1 LWLNA
6 ADMNRYFLPGRCP
19 DCGTPLSSADRCPQC
34 GLLQTGPV
42 AADLRFALQHAD
54 QVLQVLRRVSVP
66 APPLVPPVQPV
77 QPVPPPPVP
86 EPAEGARPTGPR
98 PRPDDATAAGRRP
111 GLPAVSVP
119 LVLLGLGTIC
129 VLVAA
134 VVFVAVTWTDLSLGW
149 RTAILLAVTAMATV
163 AAAWAMRRG
172 LRGAAEALTLVAGGL
187 LLIDLLAGND
197 AGLPLLS
204 AVQGRAF
211 DWLVAGVVLA
221 TAVGW
226 ALAAQRT
233 RTRWLLG
240 QQVVALLACVA
251 MVWLAALD
259 WDYHP
264 AWLAA
269 VVTLAAAALGLWLW
283 RVRLSVTAVILGV
296 GAVLA
301 WGYLTVS
308 GLVLAVLSD
317 GPRELFLGLAGGPL
331 LASGAIAAAV
341 AALPGLQMGTRTA
354 AAVFA
359 VAGPAVVALL
369 PARELTLTYTLL
381 LVASAALAL
390 AVGALPS
397 RAPWRTALCVVA
409 SGATV
414 PAVLALAFGAELA
427 LSRVVRA
434 TYGAWTLGPTDS
446 LPAIP
451 GDPDVASWA
460 YLPLAGLVVGVLWV
474 AVLRP
479 LDVRRSDA
487 YGWTGVGFGA
497 LTSLLSGTW
506 PLIAV
511 GAVLAAAAAAGVAV
525 LARTRTRL
533 ALVVASV
540 PVALGVGAALP
551 SVAATALFLAVH
563 GVLLVVAAPLLH
575 GRARSVLVALGVA
588 SAAVSLVACV
598 DLVGLSVAV
607 AGLVLLAAAV
617 AVLVTAERF
626 AARPGGGPWRA
637 GLEAVTVPMAAVALL
652 LAADH
657 DVVLL
662 VAFASAAVTAGAV
675 AALVR
680 DRWWLSCVGAVSVAA
695 TAYQAVHLA
704 GEPAQWSAVA
714 VSLVAAVAAV
724 AAQRVPRDG
733 GAEGEGAAPWPRRV
747 RPVLEATA
755 VVLGFASVSA
765 ESGDAAALTAGLTCL
780 GAGAIGVS
788 FLSAD
793 RRRAA
798 WLGSGLLVLASWV
811 RLLSLDVDLVEAYT
825 LPGALALLAT
835 GLVWMRRHPD
845 ESSWRGLATPLTLGV
860 GPSLVVALQEP
871 TSVRALLVGVA
882 GLALVAAGARL
893 EWGAPLVVGGVA
905 VGLVAL
911 VNIAPYAAAVP
922 RWVLFGTAGVALLAL
937 GVTWERRRQD
947 LQMVHRYASRL
958 R

>member
-1 LWLNA
+1 
-6 ADMNRYFLPGRCP
+6 MNRYFLPGRCP
-19 DCGTPLSSADRCPQC
+19 DCGTALSSGDRCPQC

-42 AADLRFALQHAD
+42 ADDLRFALQHAD
-54 QVLQVLRRVSVP
+54 QVLYALRRVSVP
-66 APPLVPPVQPV
+66 APPPPVQPV
-77 QPVPPPPVP
+77 QPVPVQAPVAQPAGP
-86 EPAEGARPTGPR
+86 EPRPEAAPL
-98 PRPDDATAAGRRP
+98 AGRRS

-119 LVLLGLGTIC
+119 VVLLGLGTIC

-149 RTAILLAVTAMATV
+149 RTAILLAITAIATG
-163 AAAWAMRRG
+163 AAGWALRRG
-172 LRGAAEALTLVAGGL
+172 LRGAAEALTLVASGL
-187 LLIDLLAGND
+187 FLIDLLAGND

-211 DWLVAGVVLA
+211 DWLVTGAMLVTSA
-221 TAVGW
+221 GW
-226 ALAAQRT
+226 ALLAQQT

-240 QQVVALLACVA
+240 QQVVAILACVA

-296 GAVLA
+296 GAVLS

-317 GPRELFLGLAGGPL
+317 GSRELFLEVEGGPL

-341 AALPGLQMGTRTA
+341 AVLPGLQMGTRTG

-369 PARELTLTYTLL
+369 PARELALTYTLL
-381 LVASAALAL
+381 VVAAAALAL
-390 AVGALPS
+390 AAGALLS
-397 RAPWRTALCVVA
+397 RAPWRNALFVVA
-409 SGATV
+409 SVTTL
-414 PAVLALAFGAELA
+414 PAVFALLFGAELA
-427 LSRVVRA
+427 LSRVGRA
-434 TYGAWTLGPTDS
+434 AYDAWTLGLTDS
-446 LPAIP
+446 LPAV
-451 GDPDVASWA
+451 PDGSAVASWA
-460 YLPLAGLVVGVLWV
+460 YLPLAGLVVVALWL
-474 AVLRP
+474 ALFRP
-479 LDVRRSDA
+479 LHLSRFAA
-487 YGWTGVGFGA
+487 YAWTGVGFGA
-497 LTSLLSGTW
+497 LTSLLSGSW
-506 PLIAV
+506 PLIAI
-511 GAVLAAAAAAGVAV
+511 GAVLAAAAAVGMVV
-525 LARTRTRL
+525 LARTRTSL
-533 ALVVASV
+533 ALAVASV
-540 PVALGVGAALP
+540 PLALGVVAALP
-551 SVAATALFLAVH
+551 SVGATALFLAVH
-563 GVLLVVAAPLLH
+563 GVLLVVAAWLLH
-575 GRARSVLVALGVA
+575 GLARSFLVGLGVA
-588 SAAVSLVACV
+588 VAAVSVEACA

-617 AVLVTAERF
+617 GVLVTAERLST
-626 AARPGGGPWRA
+626 RPDGGPWRA
-637 GLEAVTVPMAAVALL
+637 GLEVVTVPMAAVALL
-652 LAADH
+652 QAADH

-662 VAFASAAVTAGAV
+662 VAFAVAAVAAGAV

-680 DRWWLSCVGAVSVAA
+680 DRWWLSCACAVLVAA

-704 GEPAQWSAVA
+704 GEAAEWSAVA
-714 VSLVAAVAAV
+714 VSLVAALTAV
-724 AAQRVPRDG
+724 AAQRVLRDG
-733 GAEGEGAAPWPRRV
+733 EAEGAHSAPWPRTV
-747 RPVLEATA
+747 RPALEATA
-755 VVLGFASVSA
+755 VVMGVLAASA
-765 ESGDAAALTAGLTCL
+765 ELEDALALTVALTCL
-780 GAGAIGVS
+780 GAGAIVVS
-788 FLSAD
+788 FLSPD
-793 RRRAA
+793 RRRVA

-811 RLLSLDVDLVEAYT
+811 RLSSLDVDVVEAYT
-825 LPGALALLAT
+825 LPGALALLVT

-871 TSVRALLVGVA
+871 TSVRALLVALV
-882 GLALVAAGARL
+882 GLALVAVGVRL
-893 EWGAPLVVGGVA
+893 EWGAPLVIGGVA

-947 LQMVHRYASRL
+947 LQMVHRYAARL